1 MSTRFCHQR
10 RRAVFVVLFLQ
21 GIMTFSFWVSYVLAQ
36 EIDPTVGIAA
46 AEVSPEPTTKQLMKR
61 TMIVAHRGASADA
74 PENTLPAFELG
85 WNQNADAIEGDF
97 FLTLD
102 KQMVALHDSSTERTS
117 GTAWDVRKKTAVEL
131 RTLDVG
137 RWKHHDFANVRIP
150 TLAEVVQTIPVGKK
164 LFLEVKDS
172 PRFVPVLKQQLT
184 SDPAM
189 ASLSLEQLVIIAF
202 DPEVIAASK
211 QELPEVKAFW
221 LTSFKTDE
229 QTGEVLPS
237 TAEILSTLRTINA
250 DGLDCQAADHID
262 QAYVDQIRAAGYQ
275 FHVWTIDD
283 PAVAKRFAELGVDSI
298 TTNVPQ
304 IIRHHLTLQTAN
316 PSR

>member
-1 MSTRFCHQR
+1 MSTRSFHPSR
-10 RRAVFVVLFLQ
+10 WALFVMMLLQ
-21 GIMTFSFWVSYVLAQ
+21 GIMIFSSRLTYGLAQ
-36 EIDPTVGIAA
+36 DIDATVRSQP
-46 AEVSPEPTTKQLMKR
+46 AEVSREPTTKQPMKQP
-61 TMIVAHRGASADA
+61 MIVAHRGASADA
-74 PENTLPAFELG
+74 PENTLPAFQLG
-85 WNQNADAIEGDF
+85 WDQNADAIEGDF

-102 KQMVALHDSSTERTS
+102 KQIVALHDSSTERTS
-117 GTAWDVRKKTAVEL
+117 GTAWDVRKKTAAEL
-131 RTLDVG
+131 RTLEVG
-137 RWKHHDFANVRIP
+137 RWKHHDFVNVRIP

-184 SDPAM
+184 SEPAL

-202 DPEVIAASK
+202 DAEVIAASK
-211 QELPEVKAFW
+211 RELPEVKAFW
-221 LTSFKTDE
+221 LTGFKADA
-229 QTGEVLPS
+229 QTGKISPS
-237 TAEILSTLRTINA
+237 LAEILSTLQTINA

-262 QAYVDQIRAAGYQ
+262 HSYVDQIRAAGYQ

-283 PAVAKRFAELGVDSI
+283 PAIAKRFAEFGVDSI

-304 IIRHHLTLQTAN
+304 IIRHQLTLPTAN